1 MRRKRLL
8 LAAGEGVCA
17 YHCIS
22 RVLEQK
28 FVLDTNEKEIFVA
41 VMRAQEAFS
50 GVRVLTYC
58 IMDNHFHILVEVPN
72 RPIVRPGAEELL
84 ARQALVCSK
93 DFMEKSR
100 EHYDMLMREHREGE
114 AEAMLEGIWRRM
126 YDLSWFMHG
135 VKGRFT
141 QGFNARHKRKGTL
154 WEQRFQSVVV
164 ESGRALQTMAA
175 YIDLNP
181 IRAGIVK
188 KPEDYRWC
196 GFAEAT
202 IGLKEAV
209 AGLTR
214 LMTLAQEPEVAA
226 KFVFANDV
234 LAPYRDLFYGQG
246 MEIRDDDGKV
256 RRKGLTEEEIRRVEA
271 SIGAVSVLETM
282 KRKVSWLSTGL
293 VLGSKAFVQEVYQSV
308 REKVGW
314 RRAQRKVSEKEGLC
328 VLGAGFRV
336 SSTAW
341 YAAIR
346 GLPRKPGPI
355 RQEFDSPLDHFP
367 V

>member
-8 LAAGEGVCA
+8 LPVGEGLCA
-17 YHCIS
+17 YHCHS
-22 RVLEQK
+22 RVLEK
-28 FVLDTNEKEIFVA
+28 RFVLNDHEKEIFVA

-58 IMDNHFHILVEVPN
+58 IMDNHFHLLVEVPE
-72 RPIVRPGAEELL
+72 RPAVRPGAEELL

-100 EHYDMLMREHREGE
+100 EHYDMLVRDHREGE

-135 VKGRFT
+135 VKGRYT

-196 GFAEAT
+196 GFAEAVH
-202 IGLKEAV
+202 GLPEAV

-214 LMTLAQEPEVAA
+214 LMTLGQEPEVAEQ
-226 KFVFANDV
+226 FVFAKDV
-234 LAPYRDLFYGQG
+234 LAPYRSLVYGQG
-246 MEIRDDDGKV
+246 AEIRDEAGKV
-256 RRKGLTEEEIRRVEA
+256 ERKGLTEEEIRRVEA
-271 SIGAVSVLETM
+271 TDGAVPVLETM
-282 KRKVSWLSTGL
+282 KRKLSWMSTGL
-293 VLGSKAFVQEVYQSV
+293 VLGSKAFVQEVYQKV

-314 RRAQRKVSEKEGLC
+314 RREQRKVEEKEGLC
-328 VLGAGFRV
+328 VLGAGLQA
-336 SSTAW
+336 SEAES
-341 YAAIR
+341 
-346 GLPRKPGPI
+346 G
-355 RQEFDSPLDHFP
+355 
-367 V
+367 